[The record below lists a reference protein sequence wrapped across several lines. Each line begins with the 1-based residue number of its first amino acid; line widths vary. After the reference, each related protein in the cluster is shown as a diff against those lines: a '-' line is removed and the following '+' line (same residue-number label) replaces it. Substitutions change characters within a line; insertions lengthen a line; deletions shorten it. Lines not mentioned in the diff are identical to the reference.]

1 MVAFAMLI
9 LALLPLAVGKIP
21 PVTCPIRDPLP
32 ILHKYYK
39 SGDLII
45 AGVISQIYIFTN
57 PITFD
62 KRPSEEL
69 FDDHVQFAARW
80 TYLALMELLSTWGRF
95 IPNYKCDARHNPLV
109 VITGPNSDIFLHVEA
124 ILHIYKIPQ
133 LTYGSASV
141 MDRKTQSVFFHWMF
155 PKEVHQNMGILHLLL
170 YFKWTWIG
178 VILVSLDHEA
188 GERFVQEMI
197 PIFSKNGIC
206 FDFIETFP
214 LIAFSSEIAEM
225 ETELIKTFKTV
236 MGSTANVLVLHGEI
250 QTMIILRIFLQL
262 PEFEDIPIKAKGT
275 IWIMTAQMDFTSL
288 PFQRNWDINAI
299 HGAISFA
306 IHSVELSGF
315 QKFLQK
321 KNLSSEKEDGFIRLF
336 WQQAFNC
343 SFSNSVVGPKDGNI
357 CTGKEK
363 LDSLPGSVFE
373 TITTA
378 HSYSIYNSVYS
389 VAYALQDMLFTR
401 FQERAMVH
409 GGRLDL
415 QDQQLRQLHHF
426 LRRVLFNNSAGEQVS
441 FDQNAELVAGFD
453 IINWVTFPNQSFLR
467 VKIGKTDPKAPLDK
481 MFLIFEDTVV
491 WPAMFN
497 QERPL
502 SVCNDNCHS
511 GYSSRKKEGK
521 PFCCYDCL
529 PCPEGKISNKK
540 DMNDCLQCPEGQY
553 PNKDKNLCLPKQISF
568 LSYEDPLGI
577 TLATFALF
585 FAFLTSLVLGIFI
598 RHRDTPI
605 VKANNRDLTYTLL
618 LSLLLSFLCA
628 LLFIGQPGDT
638 TCLFRQTTFGIIFS
652 VAVSCVLAKT
662 VIVVLAFI
670 ATKPGSRMR
679 TWVGNRMAKSIVIA
693 CSLIQVSICTLW
705 LATSPPFPD
714 FDMHAINEKIVL
726 ECNEGSATMFYC
738 VLGYMGFLAI
748 VSFTVAF
755 LARKL
760 PDSFNEAKFITFS
773 MLVFC
778 CVWLSF
784 VPTYLSTKGKYMVA
798 VEVFSILTSSA
809 GLLGCIFSPKC
820 YIIVL
825 RPELNN
831 KGQLIRRET

>member
-45 AGVISQIYIFTN
+45 AGIISQIYIFTN

-62 KRPSEEL
+62 KHPSEEL
-69 FDDHVQFAARW
+69 FDDHIHFAASW
-80 TYLALMELLSTWGRF
+80 TYLASMELLSTRSRF
-95 IPNYKCDARHNPLV
+95 IPNYKCDVRHNPLA
-109 VITGPNSDIFLHVEA
+109 VITGANSDICLYVAA
-124 ILHIYKIPQ
+124 ILCIYKIPQ
-133 LTYGSASV
+133 LSYGSAP
-141 MDRKTQSVFFHWMF
+141 MLKDKTQTLFSHHMF
-155 PKEVHQNMGILHLLL
+155 PNEVYQYMGILHLLL
-170 YFKWTWIG
+170 YFKWMWIG
-178 VILVSLDHEA
+178 VISLDDET
-188 GERFVQEMI
+188 GERFVQEII
-197 PIFSKNGIC
+197 PIFSPNGIC
-206 FDFIETFP
+206 LDFIETFLP
-214 LIAFSSEIAEM
+214 IAFSSEIAEM
-225 ETELIKTFKTV
+225 EEEFSELFKTV
-236 MGSTANVLVLHGEI
+236 MGSTANVLVLHSDI
-250 QTMIILRIFLQL
+250 QTMIILRLFLQL
-262 PEFEDIPIKAKGT
+262 PEFVDIPIAAKGK
-275 IWIMTAQMDFTSL
+275 IWIMTAQMGFTSL
-288 PFQRNWDINAI
+288 PFQRSWDIKAI

-321 KNLSSEKEDGFIRLF
+321 KNLTSEKEDGFIRPF
-336 WQQAFNC
+336 WQQTFNC
-343 SFSNSVVGPKDGNI
+343 FFSNSELDPKDGNI

-363 LDSLPGSVFE
+363 LESLPGSVFE
-373 TITTA
+373 TIATA
-378 HSYSIYNSVYS
+378 HSYSIYNSVYA
-389 VAYALQDMLFTR
+389 VAHAFQDMLFSR
-401 FQERAMVH
+401 FQERATVR
-409 GGRLDL
+409 GGKSEL
-415 QDQQLRQLHHF
+415 QNQQPWQLHHF
-426 LRRVLFNNSAGEQVS
+426 LGSVSFNNSAGEKVS
-441 FDQNAELVAGFD
+441 FDQNGELITGFD
-453 IINWVTFPNQSFLR
+453 IINWVTYPNQSFLR
-467 VKIGKTDPKAPLDK
+467 VKVGRTDPKAPLEK
-481 MFLIFEDTVV
+481 MLLISEDTIV

-497 QERPL
+497 QKWPL

-511 GYSSRKKEGK
+511 GYSRRKKEGK

-529 PCPEGKISNKK
+529 PCPEGKISNEK
-540 DMNDCLQCPEGQY
+540 DMNYCLQCPEDQY
-553 PNKDKNLCLPKQISF
+553 PNNDKDFCLPKQISF

-662 VIVVLAFI
+662 VIVVLAFM

-679 TWVGNRMAKSIVIA
+679 TWVGKRMAKSIVIA
-693 CSLIQVSICTLW
+693 CSFIQVSLCTLW

-714 FDMHAINEKIVL
+714 FDMHSINEKIVL

-809 GLLGCIFSPKC
+809 GLLGCIFPPKC

-825 RPELNN
+825 MPELNN
-831 KGQLIRRET
+831 RGQLIRRKT

>member
-9 LALLPLAVGKIP
+9 SALLPLAVCKIP

-45 AGVISQIYIFTN
+45 AGVISQIYMFTN

-69 FDDHVQFAARW
+69 FDDHVHFAASW
-80 TYLALMELLSTWGRF
+80 TYLASMELLSTRGRF
-95 IPNYKCDARHNPLV
+95 IPNYKCDVRHNPLA
-109 VITGPNSDIFLHVEA
+109 VITGANSDICLYVAA
-124 ILHIYKIPQ
+124 ILCIYKIPQ
-133 LTYGSASV
+133 LSYGSAPV
-141 MDRKTQSVFFHWMF
+141 MDSKTQSAFFHRMF
-155 PKEVHQNMGILHLLL
+155 PNKLYQYMGIVHLLL
-170 YFKWTWIG
+170 YFRWTWIG
-178 VILVSLDHEA
+178 VISLDDET

-197 PIFSKNGIC
+197 PIFSQNGIC
-206 FDFIETFP
+206 FDFIETIP
-214 LIAFSSEIAEM
+214 APPFSSGIAAMVSEGIEM
-225 ETELIKTFKTV
+225 FKTV
-236 MGSTANVLVLHGEI
+236 MGSTASVLVLHGEI

-262 PEFEDIPIKAKGT
+262 PELEDIPIKAKGK

-315 QKFLQK
+315 QIFLQK
-321 KNLSSEKEDGFIRLF
+321 RSLASENEDGFIRPF

-343 SFSNSVVGPKDGNI
+343 FFSNSVVDPKDGNI

-363 LDSLPGSVFE
+363 LESLPGSVFE

-378 HSYSIYNSVYS
+378 HSYSIYNSVYA
-389 VAYALQDMLFTR
+389 VAHALQDMLFSK
-401 FQERAMVH
+401 FQKKAIVRRGKLE
-409 GGRLDL
+409 L
-415 QDQQLRQLHHF
+415 QNQQLWQLHH
-426 LRRVLFNNSAGEQVS
+426 VLGSISFNNTVREQVS
-441 FDQNAELVAGFD
+441 FDQNGELVAGFD

-467 VKIGKTDPKAPLDK
+467 VKVGKTDPKAPLDK
-481 MFLIFEDTVV
+481 MLLISEDTIL

-497 QERPL
+497 QDRPL

-511 GYSSRKKEGK
+511 GYSRQKKEGK

-529 PCPEGKISNKK
+529 PCPEGKISNKE
-540 DMNDCLQCPEGQY
+540 DMNDCLQCPEDQY
-553 PNKDKNLCLPKQISF
+553 PNNDKDFCLPKQISF

-605 VKANNRDLTYTLL
+605 VKANNRDLTYILL
-618 LSLLLSFLCA
+618 ISLLLSFLSA

-662 VIVVLAFI
+662 VIVVLAFM
-670 ATKPGSRMR
+670 ATKPGSRIR
-679 TWVGNRMAKSIVIA
+679 TWVGKWLAYAIIIT

-705 LATSPPFPD
+705 LAISPPSPD
-714 FDMHAINEKIVL
+714 VDMHSINEKIVL
-726 ECNEGSATMFYC
+726 QCNEGSVIMFYC
-738 VLGYMGFLAI
+738 VLGYLFFQAI
-748 VSFTVAF
+748 ISFTVAF

-809 GLLGCIFSPKC
+809 GLLSCIFSPKC

-825 RPELNN
+825 MPELNN

>member
-1 MVAFAMLI
+1 MVAFVVWI
-9 LALLPLAVGKIP
+9 LALLPLAVCKIS
-21 PVTCPIRDPLP
+21 PVTCPIRDP

-45 AGVISQIYIFTN
+45 AGVISQIYMFTN
-57 PITFD
+57 LITFD
-62 KRPSEEL
+62 KHPSEEL
-69 FDDHVQFAARW
+69 FDDHVHFAASW
-80 TYLALMELLSTWGRF
+80 TYLASMELLSTRGRF
-95 IPNYKCDARHNPLV
+95 IPNYKCDARHHPV
-109 VITGPNSDIFLHVEA
+109 AVITGPNADIGFHVAA
-124 ILHIYKIPQ
+124 ILCIYKIPQ
-133 LTYGSASV
+133 VSYGSAPM
-141 MDRKTQSVFFHWMF
+141 MDDKTQSVFFHRMF
-155 PKEVHQNMGILHLLL
+155 PNEVYQYMGLLLLLL

-178 VILVSLDHEA
+178 VISVDHET
-188 GERFVQEMI
+188 EEKFVQEMI
-197 PIFSKNGIC
+197 PIFSQNGIC

-214 LIAFSSEIAEM
+214 AMAFSSEIIKKEAEFI
-225 ETELIKTFKTV
+225 ETFKTV
-236 MGSTANVLVLHGEI
+236 MGSTANVLVLHSEI
-250 QTMIILRIFLQL
+250 QIMIVWRIFLQL
-262 PEFEDIPIKAKGT
+262 SELEGIPIKAKGKM
-275 IWIMTAQMDFTSL
+275 WIMTAQMDFTSL
-288 PFQRNWDINAI
+288 PFQRNWDINVI

-343 SFSNSVVGPKDGNI
+343 SFSNSEEHPEDENF

-363 LDSLPGSVFE
+363 LESLPGFVFE

-378 HSYSIYNSVYS
+378 HSYSIYNSVYA
-389 VAYALQDMLFTR
+389 VAHALQDMLFSR
-401 FQERAMVH
+401 FQHRTMVH
-409 GGRLDL
+409 GGRWDPG
-415 QDQQLRQLHHF
+415 DQELCQLHRF
-426 LRRVLFNNSAGEQVS
+426 LGSVSFNNSAGEQVS
-441 FDQNAELVAGFD
+441 FDQNGELVTGFD
-453 IINWVTFPNQSFLR
+453 IINWITFPNQSFLR
-467 VKIGKTDPKAPLDK
+467 VKVGKTDPKAPIDK
-481 MFLIFEDTVV
+481 MLLISEDNIV

-497 QERPL
+497 QARPL

-511 GYSSRKKEGK
+511 GYSRRKKEGK
-521 PFCCYDCL
+521 PFCCYNCL
-529 PCPEGKISNKK
+529 PCPKGKISSEK
-540 DMNDCLQCPEGQY
+540 DMNDCLQCPEDQH
-553 PNKDKNLCLPKQISF
+553 PNKNKDLCLPKQISF

-577 TLATFALF
+577 TLATSALF
-585 FAFLTSLVLGIFI
+585 LAFLTSLVLGIFI

-662 VIVVLAFI
+662 VIAVLAFM
-670 ATKPGSRMR
+670 ATNPGSRMR
-679 TWVGNRMAKSIVIA
+679 TWVGKRMAKSIVIV

-820 YIIVL
+820 YIIIL

-831 KGQLIRRET
+831 RGQLIKRNT